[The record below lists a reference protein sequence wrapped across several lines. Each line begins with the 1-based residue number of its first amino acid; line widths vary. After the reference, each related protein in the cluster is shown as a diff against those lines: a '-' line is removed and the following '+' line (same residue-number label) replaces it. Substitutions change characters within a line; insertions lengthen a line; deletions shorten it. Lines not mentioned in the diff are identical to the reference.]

1 MTGKNQ
7 EVGYSA
13 EDLKASGKATDDS
26 TSLLSAP
33 RNAFAAAARP
43 TSTCFGL
50 LPEGSHELADDY
62 LKFYTNTIDWM
73 DALMWNLNNA
83 GLNLVQTK
91 KNYDRTNP
99 VR

>member
-1 MTGKNQ
+1 MTGKSQ

-13 EDLKASGKATDDS
+13 DDLKKGGKATDES
-26 TSLLSAP
+26 MSLLSTP
-33 RNAFAAAARP
+33 RNAFAEAARP

-50 LPEGSHELADDY
+50 LPEGSKELTDDY

-73 DALMWNLNNA
+73 DSLMWNLNNA
-83 GLNLVQTK
+83 GLTLNQTG

-99 VR
+99 TG

>member
-1 MTGKNQ
+1 MTEKSQ

-13 EDLKASGKATDDS
+13 DDLKKSGKATDDS
-26 TSLLSAP
+26 MSLLSTP
-33 RNAFAAAARP
+33 RNAFAEAARP

-50 LPEGSHELADDY
+50 LPEGSKELADDY
-62 LKFYTNTIDWM
+62 LKFYTNTIDWV

-83 GLNLVQTK
+83 GLTLDQTK